1 MSYSVVNIAG
11 VEGAGPGGAV
21 KFLRRELG
29 VEAFGVNWFELPA
42 NTEGRRHDETD
53 SGQEEVNIVISG
65 SGTYRIDGE
74 EVPIQAPMIFRFD
87 PETTRPTGRWAGR
100 PDDDRGGRA
109 AWQLRRPWAVLMVV
123 RFVLWNLADSQ
134 TSIEELRRYLQDEA
148 VDAFEEVPGLLLK
161 SWISDDVTERWGA
174 IYIFE
179 STEASEQP
187 LPSRARE
194 LIGKDP
200 DVVEIFDLEA
210 TVSVASQLARLG
222 LAFER

>member
-1 MSYSVVNIAG
+1 
-11 VEGAGPGGAV
+11 
-21 KFLRRELG
+21 
-29 VEAFGVNWFELPA
+29 
-42 NTEGRRHDETD
+42 
-53 SGQEEVNIVISG
+53 
-65 SGTYRIDGE
+65 
-74 EVPIQAPMIFRFD
+74 
-87 PETTRPTGRWAGR
+87 
-100 PDDDRGGRA
+100 
-109 AWQLRRPWAVLMVV
+109 MVV

-134 TSIEELRRYLQDEA
+134 TNIGELRRYLQDEA

-161 SWISDDVTERWGA
+161 SWISDEVTERWGA